1 MARLGA
7 SKKKKSP
14 RATELSQLK
23 KKLQRVTEQLESRE
37 REQAATSDILRVIA
51 SSPTEIQP
59 VLSVVAESRTVVRCN
74 RRYDRPL

>member
-23 KKLQRVTEQLESRE
+23 KELKRVTEQLESYKQE
-37 REQAATSDILRVIA
+37 
-51 SSPTEIQP
+51 
-59 VLSVVAESRTVVRCN
+59 VAEAL
-74 RRYDRPL
+74 DRQVATRSSA